1 MTWQTCLRFVT
12 RRRPLVLATAPDRA
26 EASRQGGPMHD
37 RTCLEVLQLLLCKF
51 TTRARL
57 PLDSFVPRES
67 TVRNDIIALYEFRR
81 RRPAAASAAPAR
93 GPRPTGRAAVIEVP
107 IGKQEMAAASSGAPK
122 YRVIYN
128 WDGAPHGYGAPPQSM
143 ESFLDAT
150 FAPLTNTHCDG
161 ARRPSPHEVCFTAAG
176 LCRSPPPRNP
186 TTPTHTLARTRT
198 RSRVALAAG
207 R

>member
-1 MTWQTCLRFVT
+1 MPSLLKLPSSRPKWHRITIDRLPWRREPPAASQPPASPS
-12 RRRPLVLATAPDRA
+12 RRRVKRPT
-26 EASRQGGPMHD
+26 
-37 RTCLEVLQLLLCKF
+37 VLQVMIRSSLVILTAYSNNTAVFC
-51 TTRARL
+51 
-57 PLDSFVPRES
+57 
-67 TVRNDIIALYEFRR
+67 IILQVFITYEFSRR
-81 RRPAAASAAPAR
+81 RRQPRQR
-93 GPRPTGRAAVIEVP
+93 GPRPAGRPTGRAV

>member
-1 MTWQTCLRFVT
+1 MNFGA
-12 RRRPLVLATAPDRA
+12 AT
-26 EASRQGGPMHD
+26 
-37 RTCLEVLQLLLCKF
+37 QL
-51 TTRARL
+51 
-57 PLDSFVPRES
+57 
-67 TVRNDIIALYEFRR
+67 
-81 RRPAAASAAPAR
+81 
-93 GPRPTGRAAVIEVP
+93 GAVIEVP
-107 IGKQEMAAASSGAPK
+107 NGKQEMAATSSGAPK

-176 LCRSPPPRNP
+176 LCRSLATQPPQH
-186 TTPTHTLARTRT
+186 THLPEPEH
-198 RSRVALAAG
+198 RVALAAG